1 MFRMMSF
8 EPARRRRW
16 RRSAGLAAVLAL
28 AAGPGCGADDGGA
41 AAEGD
46 LLVVATTTQ
55 TADFARVIGG
65 DRARVVDIVQPG
77 VDPHDFEASPAD
89 LEALRDATLIVRNGV
104 GLEPWL
110 DDALSAADAEG
121 SVVDASTGIAIRGVD
136 DAEHGGADHTDTDH
150 GDADPHIWQDP
161 RNAQRMA
168 NTIAEAFSA
177 ADPTGA
183 GAYAANLTAYLAEL
197 DALDAE
203 IAAALGALPDPK
215 LVTDHDAFGYYVDRY
230 GLTFVG
236 SIIPTFESSAELSA
250 ADVTDL
256 VARIRAEGVKAVF
269 AESTLPPKTAEAIG
283 REAGVKVVA
292 GEDALYGDSLG
303 PPGSDAATYLQMMRH
318 NTRVIVD
325 NLR

>member
-1 MFRMMSF
+1 
-8 EPARRRRW
+8 
-16 RRSAGLAAVLAL
+16 VLASAL
-28 AAGPGCGADDGGA
+28 VLGGSAACGGDDGGA
-41 AAEGD
+41 TSAGE

-55 TADFARVIGG
+55 TADFARVVGG
-65 DRARVVDIVQPG
+65 GRVRVVDVVQPG

-89 LEALRDATLIVRNGV
+89 LESLRKARVIVRNGV

-110 DDALSAADAEG
+110 DDALAASDADG
-121 SVVDASTGIAIRGVD
+121 TVVDASAGIAIRGLD
-136 DAEHGGADHTDTDH
+136 DADHGGADHSDADADH
-150 GDADPHIWQDP
+150 GEGDPHIWQDP
-161 RNAQRMA
+161 RNAKRMVA
-168 NTIAEAFSA
+168 TIAGALSTADADGA
-177 ADPTGA
+177 AE
-183 GAYAANLTAYLAEL
+183 YAANRATYEAEL

-203 IAAALGALPDPK
+203 IAAALGSLPNPK

-256 VARIRAEGVKAVF
+256 VARIKAEGVKAVF

-283 REAGVKVVA
+283 REAGVRVVA

-303 PPGSDAATYLQMMRH
+303 SAGSDAATYLQMMRH